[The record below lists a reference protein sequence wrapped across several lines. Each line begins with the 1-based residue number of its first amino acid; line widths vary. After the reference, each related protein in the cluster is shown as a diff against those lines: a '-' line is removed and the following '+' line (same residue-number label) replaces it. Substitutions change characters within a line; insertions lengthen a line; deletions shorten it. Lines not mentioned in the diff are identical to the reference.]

1 MKHHKTNAELFADA
15 RRALLG
21 HLSAAVWSMLLFL
34 ALTVFLAQFSSS
46 FNISNVIFNLLISL
60 ASRFV
65 ATLVISLFG
74 IGLSSIFLNL
84 LYGQPASPR
93 GLLTG
98 FYENSDTCIRVR
110 FYITFGEFVCLMP
123 IQLFL
128 ALVPAQTLAN
138 LLPAAAGLALFCL
151 AGYLYWSLTFA
162 MANFL
167 LLDYP
172 EMNADRILQAA
183 RRMMRGNRIRLLKL
197 YLHLLPLHL
206 LGIFSLG
213 IANIWASCCQYACLA
228 AFYKDMMHAAKASE

>member
-1 MKHHKTNAELFADA
+1 MKYHRSNAELFADA

-46 FNISNVIFNLLISL
+46 FNLSNVYLGLLISL

-65 ATLVISLFG
+65 STLLLSLFG

-93 GLLTG
+93 GLLTC
-98 FYENSDTCIRVR
+98 FFENQDTCIRVR
-110 FYITFGEFVCLMP
+110 FYITVGEFICLMP

-128 ALVPAQTLAN
+128 ALVPRQTLSN
-138 LLPAAAGLALFCL
+138 LLPVTAGLALFCL
-151 AGYLYWSLTFA
+151 AGYMYWSLTFS

-167 LLDYP
+167 LLDFP
-172 EMNADRILQAA
+172 DMSAERILHAA
-183 RRMMRGNRIRLLKL
+183 RTMMKGNRIRLLKL
-197 YLHLLPLHL
+197 YIRLLPLHL
-206 LGIFSLG
+206 LGIFSFG
-213 IANIWASCCQYACLA
+213 IANIWTSCCQYACVA
-228 AFYKDMMHAAKASE
+228 AFYKDMMNAAKASE